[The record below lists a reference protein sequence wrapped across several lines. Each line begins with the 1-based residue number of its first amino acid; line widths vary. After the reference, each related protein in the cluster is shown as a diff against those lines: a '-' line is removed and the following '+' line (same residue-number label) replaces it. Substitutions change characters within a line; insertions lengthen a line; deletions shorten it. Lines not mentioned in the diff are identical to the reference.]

1 MADLGAPI
9 FGALLFKRKRAMNPE
24 VSLSPNSYALF
35 LAQTLRRYFLSCPSL
50 QEVAVKSLQ
59 RSLGERYRWLTIDQT
74 QPVLM
79 APLYSFDGK
88 APKLEGHSSLTV
100 VDALIE
106 RCATG
111 QFVDYTQGQF
121 LAQSPGNGAPIALH
135 VKSSDLEQVINERG
149 ATLLEDYQ
157 EALVDY
163 WMARDASGTVRFRW
177 FADVLK
183 NALLLAAG
191 SAQASSEQLDM
202 VIDVVVDP
210 QRTHGTRA
218 YIVDQWGES
227 GATNLQMLRGLV
239 LVRQEGSAT
248 RVLLFTV
255 ARGIQAFD
263 SLHALGDWLV
273 NLLSDIAPGHHMQWR
288 LYAPGGNVFDSF
300 SLTFLA
306 KQLADIKALLPLVRP
321 YNSELRVLER
331 ALRVVTRDFDTVPIE
346 SPRLARLRA
355 ALPNWLLQAP
365 AELQMDMARYAID
378 LANAVRQPGWKPFDD
393 GVPSLDTFAR
403 NALSAQMIKD
413 FPDKQAL
420 SPDAVT
426 LRMRLDE
433 PDRSGTVK
441 PFWHVLPLL
450 THAVWPLPALAWLGL
465 SELEPGRLSLAPSE
479 PEGNDFGLTV
489 DDVMGLITA
498 ANIGG
503 SFAQL
508 IVNLFQD
515 QAQATWRKARFAEQ
529 LGLQLP
535 MLALEY
541 HLKYPKAFSR
551 WAYDAVVAVLQPEE
565 SARKV
570 GEQAIVLRPL
580 AFKTNDGGPD
590 YVHNMYVIGPEDVSA
605 GSHLLYRPMAKVKLI
620 EFSSWDAILSAIR
633 QPGPLQ
639 YQVLAW
645 MTEPGRSRYLIPG
658 LPVPGPEV
666 FQLMD
671 FNDSVWTKDPVTQVQ
686 DVVQGDYMDALFTS
700 AVEALSDLPQRPL
713 LKGMENLWDWI
724 KRYFGLGLALIL
736 TLYGGPVAQA
746 AGWLLVAWAVA
757 QDVTEL
763 ASDGV
768 QGKAGTIADL
778 LLNIGLILLSRGR
791 ISTMPAASVTA
802 DTLLEMSEGADL
814 EQSIEMSWS
823 EAAQLPSEGGN
834 TSRAVQEQLPTEQ
847 SASSLVRGD
856 IGLEQ
861 SWSGLYSRLSVIRQA
876 ELALYRVRVL
886 PYAQRIHTGD
896 YRGLYRANGSMF
908 ADIAGDW
915 FKVED
920 HDGVVRV
927 VSDELVTREGPALMS
942 AGAGLWGF
950 APEPKQPE
958 DLKQALKLEQLRLS
972 KLKSDEQRRTELDA
986 EYDTLIKQFDGQ
998 VFTDNETL
1006 EGITHRV
1013 AEPGAGALIDDELF
1027 KADASHWYAA
1037 TLLDALVRRRQLL
1050 LVRDFS
1056 ALSNRFSS
1064 GAVKAR
1070 RIQVTLY
1077 GGKRNLM
1084 LMQDQIRVA
1093 SFDASSLSEVVLA
1106 PATLR
1111 QVAAKL
1117 PDYVALQQKAIE
1129 ACKEAEG
1136 RFETMKQHGRL
1147 ADTSVAML
1155 DTPVWAGRRISL
1167 KWQELQLRT
1176 LALGCFDASATCY
1189 RDATLDLIQEVT
1201 SLCSLKLLSRRELF
1215 TPGRFNL
1222 GQQLRVLNDGL
1233 DTLVLANSR
1242 LSYQLG
1248 PYPRYI
1254 NAWAIGA
1261 YRSFIRGLL
1270 EELEQDLIATYRL
1283 YETAPLATQS
1293 SSSASGSKQIIDDVL
1308 AGLVIGNRRS
1318 VMELGEMAEY
1328 VDVLEPFDHRSV
1340 WSFKRMGTDK
1350 EPVWKEVPRVQPAV
1364 APDLPAHE
1372 RLADIGGEANRL
1384 WREAGSQF
1392 TQITALEAI
1401 PRMSPRRVRSEW
1413 VNYANKM
1420 IVQRDLLIDALKV
1433 PPASAKHQ
1441 DLLEFFKYSPVM
1453 LHDEVMRFLEQANLS
1468 RKRMIMRSPPSSEN
1482 LLILYKS
1489 WLIDVVELTS
1499 EEPLARRF
1507 EIRENTTG
1515 RPFWLAHF
1523 VYEDQAARDIGYHF
1537 SQGLLKRY
1545 AERGISYKKLKQR
1558 ATNQER
1564 LINVLRSNIDHEV
1577 AEIVFFTEDVEPA
1590 SH

>member
-24 VSLSPNSYALF
+24 DSLSPSAYALF

-50 QEVAVKSLQ
+50 QDVAVKSLQ
-59 RSLGERYRWLTIDQT
+59 RSLGDRYRWLTIDQA

-79 APLYSFDGK
+79 EPLYSFDGK
-88 APKLEGHSSLTV
+88 ALKLEGHSSLTV

-121 LAQSPGNGAPIALH
+121 LAQSPGNGAPVALH
-135 VKSSDLEQVINERG
+135 IKNSDLEQVINERG

-163 WMARDASGTVRFRW
+163 WMARDANGTVRFKW
-177 FADVLK
+177 LADVLK

-191 SAQASSEQLDM
+191 SAQATSEQLDM
-202 VIDVVVDP
+202 VIDVIIGS
-210 QRTHGTRA
+210 QRTNGTRA

-227 GATNLQMLRGLV
+227 GAVNLEMLRGLV
-239 LVRQEGSAT
+239 AVRQQGNT
-248 RVLLFTV
+248 TKVLLFTL

-263 SLHALGDWLV
+263 SLQDLGNWLV
-273 NLLSDIAPGHHMQWR
+273 NLLGDIAPGHSMQWR
-288 LYAPGGNVFDSF
+288 LYAPSGNIFHSF

-306 KQLADIKALLPLVRP
+306 KQLADIKALQSQVRP

-331 ALRVVTRDFDTVPIE
+331 AVRVVTRDFDTAPIE
-346 SPRLARLRA
+346 SPRMARLRA

-365 AELQMDMARYAID
+365 AELQMDMAGYAID
-378 LANAVRQPGWKPFDD
+378 LANAVRQPGWKPFDE
-393 GVPSLDTFAR
+393 GIPSLDRFAR
-403 NALSAQMIKD
+403 AALSAQMIKD
-413 FPDKQAL
+413 FPHKPTL
-420 SPDAVT
+420 SPDAIT
-426 LRMRLDE
+426 LHMRLDE
-433 PDRSGTVK
+433 PDRSGPVK

-450 THAVWPLPALAWLGL
+450 THAVWTLPALAWLGL
-465 SELEPGRLSLAPSE
+465 SELDPERLSLAPSA
-479 PEGNDFGLTV
+479 PEGSDFGLTV
-489 DDVMGLITA
+489 EDVMSLVTA

-503 SFAQL
+503 GFAQL
-508 IVNLFQD
+508 IVGVFQE
-515 QAQATWRKARFAEQ
+515 QAQANWRKARFIEQ
-529 LGLQLP
+529 LRLQLP

-551 WAYDAVVAVLQPEE
+551 WAYHAVVAVLQADE

-570 GEQAIVLRPL
+570 AEQKIVLRPL
-580 AFKTNDGGPD
+580 AFKTSEGGPD
-590 YVHNMYVIGPEDVSA
+590 CVRNMYVIGPEDVSA
-605 GSHLLYRPMAKVKLI
+605 GHHLLYRPMAQVKLI
-620 EFSSWDAILSAIR
+620 EFSTWDGILSAIR

-639 YQVLAW
+639 YHVLAW
-645 MTEPGRSRYLIPG
+645 MTEPGRSRYLVPD

-666 FQLMD
+666 FQMLD
-671 FNDSVWTKDPVTQVQ
+671 FSDSVWTKEPVTQAR
-686 DVVQGDYMDALFTS
+686 DVVQGDYLEALFIG
-700 AVEALSDLPQRPL
+700 AVQALSDLPQRPL
-713 LKGMENLWDWI
+713 LKGLENLWDWI
-724 KRYFGLGLALIL
+724 KRNFGLGLALVL
-736 TLYGGPVAQA
+736 TLYGGPVAKA
-746 AGWLLVAWAVA
+746 AGWLLGAWAIA
-757 QDVTEL
+757 QDVTQL
-763 ASDGV
+763 AADGA
-768 QGKAGTIADL
+768 QGKASTIADL

-791 ISTMPAASVTA
+791 IATTSVAPVAADA
-802 DTLLEMSEGADL
+802 LLAMSEGADL

-834 TSRAVQEQLPTEQ
+834 TSRAAQEQLPTEQ
-847 SASSLVRGD
+847 GASLLVRGD

-886 PYAQRIHTGD
+886 PYAQRIYSGD
-896 YRGLYRANGSMF
+896 YRGLYRANGNMF

-927 VSDELVTREGPALMS
+927 VSDEMVTREGPALRT
-942 AGAGLWGF
+942 AGSGLWGF

-972 KLKSDEQRRTELDA
+972 KLKSDEQRRAELDA
-986 EYDTLIKQFDGQ
+986 EYDTLTKQFDSL

-1013 AEPGAGALIDDELF
+1013 AEPGIRVLIDDELF
-1027 KADASHWYAA
+1027 KADASHWCAA

-1056 ALSNRFSS
+1056 ALSNKFSA

-1070 RIQVTLY
+1070 RAQVTLY

-1084 LMQDQIRVA
+1084 LMQDQIRLT
-1093 SFDASSLSEVVLA
+1093 SFDAPSLSDVVLV

-1111 QVAAKL
+1111 QVAAAL
-1117 PDYVALQQKAIE
+1117 PDYVALQQKAID
-1129 ACKEAEG
+1129 ACQEAEG
-1136 RFETMKQHGRL
+1136 RFEAMKQHGRL
-1147 ADTSVAML
+1147 ADASVAIL
-1155 DTPVWAGRRISL
+1155 DTPTWAGRRISL

-1215 TPGRFNL
+1215 TPGRFSL

-1233 DTLVLANSR
+1233 DALVLANSR

-1248 PYPRYI
+1248 PYPGYI
-1254 NAWAIGA
+1254 NAWAMGT
-1261 YRSFIRGLL
+1261 YRSFLRNLL
-1270 EELEQDLIATYRL
+1270 EALEKDLIATYRL
-1283 YETAPLATQS
+1283 YEAAPLAALS
-1293 SSSASGSKQIIDDVL
+1293 SAPASGSKQIIDEVL

-1318 VMELGEMAEY
+1318 VMELGETQEY

-1350 EPVWKEVPRVQPAV
+1350 EPLWLEVPRAQPAV

-1372 RLADIGGEANRL
+1372 YLAQIGGEANRL
-1384 WREAGSQF
+1384 WRAAGRQF
-1392 TQITALEAI
+1392 TQITALEAM

-1420 IVQRDLLIDALKV
+1420 IVHRDLLIDALKV
-1433 PPASAKHQ
+1433 PPASPKHQ

-1453 LHDEVMRFLEQANLS
+1453 LYDEIMRFKEQANLS

-1482 LLILYKS
+1482 LLLLYKS
-1489 WLIDVVELTS
+1489 WMIDVVELPS
-1499 EEPLARRF
+1499 EAPLVRRF
-1507 EIRENTTG
+1507 EIRESATG
-1515 RPFWLAHF
+1515 RPFWVAHF
-1523 VYEDQAARDIGYHF
+1523 AYEEQAARDIGYHF

-1545 AERGISYKKLKQR
+1545 AERGVNYKKLKQR
-1558 ATNQER
+1558 ATTPEL

-1577 AEIVFFTEDVEPA
+1577 AEMVFFTEDVEPV